1 MDCDKHEAEGEKE
14 NLLQDDLIKFYSP
27 TKSPNLSPVTG
38 ICCMPPNQKCLGLEE
53 KLFSRG
59 FVEFVGIHPLGPG
72 QVPVISVYQ
81 FSDVLLQNISSNC
94 EFEIIK
100 ILDIFMRYV
109 SVCSFR
115 LMCCH
120 LLFCFSGVLVL
131 TFFVNRFHVNTVTSK
146 DQFIIAYG
154 GLRGAICF
162 SLVFL
167 LPDFHRKK
175 LFIAAT
181 TVVILFTVFVQVK
194 MLSPKE

>member
-1 MDCDKHEAEGEKE
+1 MSGAGRKA
-14 NLLQDDLIKFYSP
+14 LLQGLCGVLGNTPPWPWPSP
-27 TKSPNLSPVTG
+27 SHQCLPVQWCSTAEY
-38 ICCMPPNQKCLGLEE
+38 ILQLWVWDNQYI
-53 KLFSRG
+53 RY
-59 FVEFVGIHPLGPG
+59 I
-72 QVPVISVYQ
+72 
-81 FSDVLLQNISSNC
+81 
-94 EFEIIK
+94 
-100 ILDIFMRYV
+100 YV

-115 LMCCH
+115 LMCCR
-120 LLFCFSGVLVL
+120 LLSCFSGVLVL

-194 MLSPKE
+194 MLSPNEWEIPLQM

>member
-1 MDCDKHEAEGEKE
+1 
-14 NLLQDDLIKFYSP
+14 
-27 TKSPNLSPVTG
+27 
-38 ICCMPPNQKCLGLEE
+38 
-53 KLFSRG
+53 
-59 FVEFVGIHPLGPG
+59 
-72 QVPVISVYQ
+72 
-81 FSDVLLQNISSNC
+81 
-94 EFEIIK
+94 
-100 ILDIFMRYV
+100 
-109 SVCSFR
+109 
-115 LMCCH
+115 MCCR
-120 LLFCFSGVLVL
+120 LLSCFSGVLVL